1 MSGRLLLDENL
12 SPRIARALAT
22 QFPGSVHVRDVE
34 LKGQSDHIIWNFA
47 AKNGFTIA
55 TKDDDFRSLSLL
67 QGPPPKVIWL
77 VIENTSTAHASQA
90 LTAVRITCQG
100 LPHFPGGDP
109 GGAGCF
115 TSERNARPVRDV
127 ISLLAEYGGLAGS
140 TCGESA

>member
-67 QGPPPKVIWL
+67 QGPPTK
-77 VIENTSTAHASQA
+77 
-90 LTAVRITCQG
+90 
-100 LPHFPGGDP
+100 GD
-109 GGAGCF
+109 
-115 TSERNARPVRDV
+115 
-127 ISLLAEYGGLAGS
+127 LAGDWKHQHCS
-140 TCGESA
+140 RFASPDCCSHYMPGIAAFPRR